1 MKRVLVYAYLAG
13 NLGDDLLVT
22 ILCRRYPK
30 VEFHM
35 LAEERY
41 KQRFAAL
48 SNAVIHTPGD
58 TLVQEKGQWME
69 KHRHQKRGKSK
80 FFHYSFSTKHVI
92 LIFTEFPA
100 SPDVPVYC
108 TTIL

>member
-1 MKRVLVYAYLAG
+1 MKRVLVCAYLAG

-58 TLVQEKGQWME
+58 AWC
-69 KHRHQKRGKSK
+69 RKRDSGWKSTAGRK
-80 FFHYSFSTKHVI
+80 PTAF
-92 LIFTEFPA
+92 
-100 SPDVPVYC
+100 
-108 TTIL
+108 